1 VLVVLAI
8 VAVSLA
14 TLAVSWA
21 RNRELSRRAV
31 CKKNLSRICTA
42 LFTYADDNSDFY
54 PIPHHPAATDDR
66 VGLID
71 YTQAIGSYRG
81 RADDP
86 NAGNPALVSPA
97 PTKLS
102 TTRGLWML
110 FRGKL
115 VTRDQFVCP
124 STQDRPN
131 DEARPEAYWDFGVGD
146 IAGPATPE
154 QVRQGYRQ
162 VSYGYQVPYGE
173 LGQPRTDVWLIAS
186 VADKGAFGAAIED
199 GAPPPPPFPA
209 TLPDSPAAWRPWN
222 SPNHGGH
229 GRGEIQQV
237 LEFEGS
243 VYSSD
248 TPLRG
253 LTDNAYTQQGG
264 RWTGKLRT
272 GFGNPPTPGGRQT
285 PARHTTTP
293 LQTCNDTLIYP

>member
-1 VLVVLAI
+1 MILLI

-81 RADDP
+81 QADDP

-131 DEARPEAYWDFGVGD
+131 DEAQAEAYWDFGVGD

-162 VSYGYQVPYGE
+162 VSYGYQVPYGKH
-173 LGQPRTDVWLIAS
+173 GQPRTDVYLIAS
-186 VADKGAFGAAIED
+186 VADKGPFGAVIEN

-222 SPNHGGH
+222 SPNHGGP

-243 VYSSD
+243 VSTWSV
-248 TPLRG
+248 PLVGRD
-253 LTDNAYTQQGG
+253 DNQYTQQGG
-264 RWTGKLRT
+264 QWAGKLMAS
-272 GFGNPPTPGGRQT
+272 FGNAPTPGGKQT
-285 PARHTTTP
+285 PAPGKPMPFPMCT
-293 LQTCNDTLIYP
+293 DTLIYP